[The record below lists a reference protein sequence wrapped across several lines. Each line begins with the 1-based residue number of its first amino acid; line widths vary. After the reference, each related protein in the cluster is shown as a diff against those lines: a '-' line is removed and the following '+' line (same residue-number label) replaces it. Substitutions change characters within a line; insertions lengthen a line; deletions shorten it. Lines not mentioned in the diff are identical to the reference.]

1 MMMIN
6 WASLKAVLISVTL
19 LFSLTGCVWIEGTQD
34 LVKYVAEVQARPSR
48 PIKSLPEFE
57 AYEAFVYEGTSLRN
71 PFLAV
76 VKFVSEDDD
85 DGETLQVDPGNTPE
99 PNEERIKDYLE
110 SYAIKNLSMVG
121 TISKGVGEDW
131 ALIVDPNGEIHR
143 VAAGAYMGR
152 DHGSVIKVTA
162 NKIKLI
168 ETISNGRGGWI
179 TRPRN
184 IELIET
190 KGP

>member
-6 WASLKAVLISVTL
+6 WASLKALLVSVTL
-19 LFSLTGCVWIEGTQD
+19 LFSLTGCVWIEDTQD

-76 VKFVSEDDD
+76 VKFVSEDGD
-85 DGETLQVDPGNTPE
+85 EENLALDPGNTPE

-110 SYAIKNLSMVG
+110 SFAIKNLSMVG
-121 TISKGVGEDW
+121 TISKGVGEEW

-143 VAAGAYMGR
+143 VASGAYMGL

-162 NKIKLI
+162 QKIKLI

-179 TRPRN
+179 TRPRS
-184 IELIET
+184 IELIES

>member
-1 MMMIN
+1 MIN
-6 WASLKAVLISVTL
+6 WASLKALLVSVTL
-19 LFSLTGCVWIEGTQD
+19 LFSLTGCVWIEDTQD

-76 VKFVSEDDD
+76 VKFVSEDGD
-85 DGETLQVDPGNTPE
+85 EENLALDPGNTPE

-110 SYAIKNLSMVG
+110 SFAIKNLSMVG
-121 TISKGVGEDW
+121 TISKGVGEEW

-143 VAAGAYMGR
+143 VAAGAYMGLA
-152 DHGSVIKVTA
+152 HGSVIKVTA
-162 NKIKLI
+162 QKIKLI

-179 TRPRN
+179 TRPRS
-184 IELIET
+184 IELIES